1 MIIPMLINLVI
12 RPQRSEYPSDEANNG
27 KVREIAGKKYA
38 KKIFT
43 LDNEEGKKLSCQFWE
58 PIAEERPAE
67 KMPAVLYMHGNA
79 GCRLEAEAYVPHL
92 LPLGINIFSFDFSG
106 CGRSEGEWVTL
117 GWKERGD
124 LRSVIKHLQNSGT
137 VSKIGLWGRSM
148 GAATSIM
155 FTADNH
161 DLAHAL
167 VLDSGFA
174 TIHDVINQVGGAM
187 M

>member
-1 MIIPMLINLVI
+1 MLINLII
-12 RPQRSEYPSDEANNG
+12 RPQRQVYPSDLAHSG
-27 KVREIAGKKYA
+27 KVREISGKHFA

-58 PIAEERPAE
+58 PIPEERPAE
-67 KMPAVLYMHGNA
+67 KMPVIIYMHGNA
-79 GCRLEAEAYVPHL
+79 GCRLEVEAYVPHI
-92 LPLGINIFSFDFSG
+92 LPLGINVFSFDFSG

-124 LRSVIKHLQNSGT
+124 LRTVIKHLQSIGS

-155 FTADNH
+155 FMSEH
-161 DLAHAL
+161 
-167 VLDSGFA
+167 
-174 TIHDVINQVGGAM
+174 
-187 M
+187 